1 MTRIRKAITFSNV
14 VALIALFLALGG
26 SVYAASNKL
35 RGSQIKP
42 RSIPG
47 NRLKPRGVTANQI
60 KPGTITGKQVK
71 AGSLTGK
78 QVVGS
83 SLTGVVASS
92 LAAVHYSVVSVSLGV
107 GGVVGPSGLAA
118 CPSGEKVLGGGA
130 TVSDDSNAFVND
142 SGPTSDHNG
151 WTATGWSGTKGVTLT
166 VTAIC
171 TAVGSSDAS
180 EVKTQAGPQAG
191 PTYLTH

>member
-14 VALIALFLALGG
+14 IAVIALFLALGG
-26 SVYAASNKL
+26 SVYAASNKI

-42 RSIPG
+42 KSIPG
-47 NRLKPRGVTANQI
+47 NRLRPRGVTAKQI
-60 KPGTITGKQVK
+60 KPGTITGRQVK
-71 AGSLTGK
+71 AGSLTGQ

-83 SLTGVVASS
+83 SLTGVLASGLS
-92 LAAVHYSVVSVSLGV
+92 AVHYSTVSVSLGK
-107 GGVVGPSGLAA
+107 GGIVGPTGLAA

-130 TVSDDSNAFVND
+130 TVSDDSGGYIND

-151 WTATGWSGTKGVTLT
+151 WTATGWSSRDGITMT

-180 EVKTQAGPQAG
+180 EVKTQSGPI
-191 PTYLTH
+191 YLTH